1 MAINAAK
8 AVIKQGKTALFICD
22 VQEKFAKA
30 IYEFDKIVQ
39 NSTKLINAL
48 KLLNVPMLV
57 SEQNPNSLGKTI
69 PEFDISGAKGPFAK
83 TQFSMCTPEISKELE
98 TICSGEKPDSIILI
112 GIETHVCVENTAI
125 DLRQSG
131 YEVHTVADC
140 CSSRTQEDRLL
151 ALERMR
157 DIGCHITTSEN
168 VLFKVLR
175 DANHEQFKNVLAL
188 IKTPTLYTG
197 LVSISKV

>member
-8 AVIKQGKTALFICD
+8 AVLKHGKTALFICD
-22 VQEKFAKA
+22 VQEKFVKA
-30 IYEFDKIVQ
+30 IHEFDKIVQ

-57 SEQNPNSLGKTI
+57 SEQNPKSLGKTI

-83 TQFSMCTPEISKELE
+83 TQFSMLTPEICKELE
-98 TICSGEKPDSIILI
+98 TLCFGRKPESIILI

-125 DLRQSG
+125 DLRQNG

-168 VLFKVLR
+168 VIFKVLR
-175 DANHEQFKNVLAL
+175 DANHEQFKDVLAI

-197 LVSISKV
+197 LVSVSKI